1 MPNKI
6 LRSPRARLD
15 LIEIWSYI
23 AQDNPDAADGML
35 DRFDDVMSK
44 LAARP
49 LIGRKRPELAENL
62 RSFPLGNYI
71 IFYVLSDD
79 GVEIIR
85 VLSSYRD
92 IDPQTVTVSPT

>member
-44 LAARP
+44 LAERP